1 MRDHG
6 GLTVLLADSQP
17 VVRRGLR
24 ALLSTE
30 QGIVVVA
37 EAGTGRE
44 VVREAHLRRPDVVV
58 LDPQLGQDADLT
70 VIEDVRRTTPGT
82 AVLVFS
88 PVADSGRVSAAM
100 RAGARGY
107 LLKNAEPADIVRAV
121 RGLAAGEV
129 IFGAQVAPQVTRLL
143 SSGGRSHPVD
153 GLTDR
158 ERQVLDLIAEGM
170 GNAAIARRLQVTPKT
185 VSNHISAIFSKLQV
199 TDRAQA
205 IARHGAPVSGA
216 GNPPN

>member
-1 MRDHG
+1 
-6 GLTVLLADSQP
+6 
-17 VVRRGLR
+17 LR
-24 ALLSTE
+24 ALLSAE
-30 QGIVVVA
+30 EGIVVVA
-37 EAGTGRE
+37 EVGTARE
-44 VVREAHLRRPDVVV
+44 VARETHLRRPHVVV
-58 LDPQLGQDADLT
+58 LDPQLGQATDLT

-88 PVADSGRVSAAM
+88 PVADSDRVSAAM

-107 LLKNAEPADIVRAV
+107 LLKTAEPADIVRAV

-143 SSGGRSHPVD
+143 SSGGQAHPVD

-158 ERQVLDLIAEGM
+158 ERQVLALIAEGM
-170 GNAAIARRLQVTPKT
+170 GNSAIARRLQVTPKT

-205 IARHGAPVSGA
+205 IARARGADVGRRDPDTDGAPAPSQA
-216 GNPPN
+216 S